1 MVTEEYRVIDSEV
14 VRKIEQI
21 YDTAVRFCLHRK
33 TFNSEVLCKA
43 FELDPYTCEELIT
56 TMSINGVIGDI
67 SDDGEYRVSDN
78 YNHSNYLLAE
88 ELKKEDKKEDKV
100 KGVTKPTIKLGRYF
114 GFLALVVFVVSVYFL
129 FRSPMSL
136 FIVIPLSLAIVY
148 GGEKI
153 GAVASSIGVIV
164 VCGAS
169 IMLVNSASPIFGER
183 YEARVAREEYKD
195 NERKARIEE
204 MNQVSIGE
212 KRLKNSLKDPSS
224 ADIRNSRLGK
234 SGVTCGEVNAKN
246 SFGAFT
252 GYKNFIQIGST
263 TLIDDGSSEF
273 AKEWNEMCR

>member
-1 MVTEEYRVIDSEV
+1 MVTEEYRSIDSEV
-14 VRKIEQI
+14 VRKIEQV
-21 YDTAVRFCLHRK
+21 YDTAVIFCLQRK

-56 TMSINGVIGDI
+56 TMLINGVIGDI

-88 ELKKEDKKEDKV
+88 ELKKEEKV
-100 KGVTKPTIKLGRYF
+100 KEVTKPTIKLGRYF

-136 FIVIPLSLAIVY
+136 FIVIPLSLAIVS
-148 GGEKI
+148 GVEKI

-169 IMLVNSASPIFGER
+169 IMWVNSASPIFGER
-183 YEARVAREEYKD
+183 YEARVALEEYKD

-204 MNQVSIGE
+204 MNQVSFGE

-273 AKEWNEMCR
+273 TKEWNEMCR